1 MAQAQIEQ
9 EVEFFRGYKY
19 VLSNFYYC
27 KLEIDGEKFN
37 SSEKAYQVL
46 KAKFHQLKD
55 VEEELMKCDFVSQVK
70 RSAKRSKSQLNG
82 STNV

>member
-9 EVEFFRGYKY
+9 EVEYFRGHKY

-27 KLEIDGEKFN
+27 KLVIDGQKFN
-37 SSEKAYQVL
+37 TSEQAYQVL

-55 VEEELMKCDFVSQVK
+55 VEQELMECHFVSK
-70 RSAKRSKSQLNG
+70 
-82 STNV
+82 